1 MDKTISG
8 KEIKLIREKLE
19 LTQEDFAHLL
29 KVTPKTIERWEY
41 QGIKEDSTGASIS
54 NMLDLKTV
62 SENKKGFLLLKET
75 LNSAKGTVG
84 ITLGATLISL
94 ISPIIAGGIFG
105 AVIGTTLISKVKEF
119 LESPENSTKK
129 NHDYMNE

>member
-1 MDKTISG
+1 MDNTISG
-8 KEIKLIREKLE
+8 EEIKHIREKLE
-19 LTQEDFAHLL
+19 LTQEEFAQLL

-41 QGIKEDSTGASIS
+41 QGIKEDSSSASIS

-75 LNSAKGTVG
+75 LNSAKGSVG

-119 LESPENSTKK
+119 LESPENATKN
-129 NHDYMNE
+129 NHEYMND